1 MKRARSEE
9 GTRTGNYE
17 VDIFCKNPEVQYT
30 FTCRRNEV
38 KII

>member
-17 VDIFCKNPEVQYT
+17 VDIFCKNPEMQY
-30 FTCRRNEV
+30 TCRRNEV